1 MTKEEY
7 VSLVHHYD
15 GVLDRVKIFAANNTG
30 YATILRRAAG
40 KRFVDVDAETM
51 MAFYQAKQTKWDGK
65 GNTAIIDDKA
75 FLAACLQ
82 CLWKADES
90 LKTQGIPEFGSTLKD
105 NTRDTFQKR
114 MLLALDTSWDT
125 DGYLALKLF
134 RLVKFCKSQGAVI
147 DCKLL
152 LHDLFRWDSDS
163 RIVQK
168 NWIHEFLASND

>member
-7 VSLVHHYD
+7 VSLIRHYD
-15 GVLDRVKIFAANNTG
+15 GVLDRVKFFASNKTG
-30 YATILRRAAG
+30 YAAILRRATG
-40 KRFVDVDAETM
+40 KRLVDVDAETM
-51 MAFYQAKQTKWDGK
+51 MAFYQAKQTKWGGK
-65 GNTAIIDDKA
+65 GNTEIIDDKA

-82 CLWKADES
+82 CLWKADDP
-90 LKTQGIPEFGSTLKD
+90 LKPQEIPKFGSTLKD
-105 NTRDTFQKR
+105 DTRDTFQKR
-114 MLLALDTSWDT
+114 MLSVLDTSWDA

-134 RLVKFCKSQGAVI
+134 RLVKFCKSKGAVI

-168 NWIHEFLASND
+168 NWIREFLASND